1 MQRLTKIQIEHL
13 STRIDTLLGDI
24 AAKRKAAIGPAP
36 SLLEYTF
43 EEKLDLIRKKKAT
56 LKSDVSQ
63 HTYLQYCF
71 DYPVS
76 AKQLRARAM
85 RKAWDTKIAAVD
97 AFVRAEKT
105 RLLDNA
111 ILGDSETALQAV
123 QALERRVAAE

>member
-36 SLLEYTF
+36 SLLEYAF

-56 LKSDVSQ
+56 LKKDVSQ
-63 HTYLQYCF
+63 HTYLQYGF

-85 RKAWDTKIAAVD
+85 RKAWDAKIAAVD
-97 AFVRAEKT
+97 NFVRAEKT
-105 RLLDNA
+105 RLLDIA

>member
-1 MQRLTKIQIEHL
+1 MQRLTKIQIERL

-43 EEKLDLIRKKKAT
+43 EEELDLIRKKKAT
-56 LKSDVSQ
+56 LKNGVSQ
-63 HTYLQYCF
+63 YTCLQNCF

-85 RKAWDTKIAAVD
+85 RKAWDAKIAAID
-97 AFVRAEKT
+97 DFVRAEKT